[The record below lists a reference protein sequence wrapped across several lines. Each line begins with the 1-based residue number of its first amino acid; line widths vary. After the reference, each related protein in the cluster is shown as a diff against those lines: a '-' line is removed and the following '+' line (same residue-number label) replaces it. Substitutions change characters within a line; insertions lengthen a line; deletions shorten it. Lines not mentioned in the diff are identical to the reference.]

1 MYGLPQIVAF
11 KTAGLSEEAARVL
24 SKVENK
30 SELIKYLLERYARE
44 KMKGGGDDGQAA
56 RER

>member
-44 KMKGGGDDGQAA
+44 KGKGAGEGG
-56 RER
+56 R